1 MPENIANRVGRIVSA
16 SVNSLIDT
24 LEGVSPE
31 GVMQESIREI
41 DSAIDDVRAELGTVI
56 AAKHLSNKQLSEK
69 NTKHDELS
77 AQISLAMNNDR
88 NDLAR
93 AGVSEQLDI
102 EAQIPVL
109 ENAILETAEKE
120 KELEGYLAALL
131 AKSREMDKALKEFIE
146 SQKEASW
153 TQTDGGS
160 GGDGLAYNTAVTSKV
175 SNASNSFD
183 RVLSKNGVVTS
194 DGKFDHENKAKLQE
208 LETLS
213 REHRIEERLAALKR
227 N

>member
-31 GVMQESIREI
+31 SVMQESIREI
-41 DSAIDDVRAELGTVI
+41 DSAVDDVRAELGTVI
-56 AAKHLSNKQLSEK
+56 ASKHLSNKHLSEK

-77 AQISLAMNNDR
+77 AQISLAMKSERD
-88 NDLAR
+88 DLAR

-109 ENAILETAEKE
+109 ENAIIEAAEKE

-131 AKSREMDKALKEFIE
+131 AKSREMDKALKEFLE
-146 SQKEASW
+146 SHRGTEVIGS
-153 TQTDGGS
+153 DGGS
-160 GGDGLAYNTAVTSKV
+160 SSHKSSVTSKV
-175 SNASNSFD
+175 SNATNSFD
-183 RVLSKNGVVTS
+183 RVLSRNGVVTS

-208 LETLS
+208 LETLT

-227 N
+227 D